1 MDNLTGQYIVTIAVP
16 FVIAIVALALPLMLD
31 ASSKISEQYKSSF
44 MAKAFQK
51 EWAHKVF
58 VITLVVSVLA
68 IVLYMLKLPVI
79 DAFSDCW
86 LIANSAVLLVYGST
100 LVLVIALLVLAR
112 IISIYYRQDRLLK
125 YLTNKYNLKS
135 KWCKKH
141 DKDVFLSISKLMNY
155 SIDNADEELAR
166 GIFSFFVEA
175 FVKFRIG
182 KKEQVIDYPDEFYDT
197 VFEASELLCR
207 RQRQTVSYYN
217 DGTLYDFFIDSYQQT
232 LVSQKTLR
240 FMWMCVIQNAKYDK
254 DEHIFSLWKKL
265 YQHVSLFLDNKLNLL
280 EEKRKFVEFSSVLCA
295 YVLDLRKYDL
305 LLKTFVIV
313 HWPECM
319 RLMMIAI
326 MRSID
331 AVAWVR
337 KYLVEASMV
346 RGLYFFIRMGIMAS
360 RFISN
365 PIQIISQCELIIT
378 IIVPRRTVIRIVVKI
393 RGFISTGRV

>member
-175 FVKFRIG
+175 FVKFRMG
-182 KKEQVIDYPDEFYDT
+182 KKDQVIDYPDEFYDT

-305 LLKTFVIV
+305 LLKMLGFTQMTPPKYALTPSSTQEVVDGCIDVISHRDFGTANFPV
-313 HWPECM
+313 YWELLLSAK
-319 RLMMIAI
+319 RSLVIDFAI
-326 MRSID
+326 
-331 AVAWVR
+331 
-337 KYLVEASMV
+337 
-346 RGLYFFIRMGIMAS
+346 IRY
-360 RFISN
+360 
-365 PIQIISQCELIIT
+365 IQA
-378 IIVPRRTVIRIVVKI
+378 P
-393 RGFISTGRV
+393 